1 VDDEMEEVEED
12 DDDAGGEGG
21 RRSKR
26 AIKRKQVWDP
36 SEAGPQHDTQMSHE
50 ETGAAEEEE
59 AEEEAGA
66 RRSVHNR
73 RGDAVG
79 GRCVQLVCTS
89 FRLREFLLRRGRGC
103 TLVLIVDRGLCWC
116 IAAAVAQSALWGV
129 TLLGSRSAPSSD

>member
-1 VDDEMEEVEED
+1 VEED

-50 ETGAAEEEE
+50 ERETAEAEE
-59 AEEEAGA
+59 AEEEVGV

-73 RGDAVG
+73 RGDAIG
-79 GRCVQLVCTS
+79 GRCVQL
-89 FRLREFLLRRGRGC
+89 
-103 TLVLIVDRGLCWC
+103 IVQ
-116 IAAAVAQSALWGV
+116 AFV
-129 TLLGSRSAPSSD
+129 